1 MIYKT
6 ITKIASN
13 RLKTILPNLIAL
25 TQISF
30 VPGQNITKNII
41 IAQEIIHNMLR
52 KKGKRGQILIKVD
65 LEKAYDRLSWS
76 FIRETLCVS

>member
-6 ITKIASN
+6 IPKIALN
-13 RLKTILPNLIAL
+13 RLKTILPNLIVL

-41 IAQEIIHNMLR
+41 IAQKIIHNMLR
-52 KKGKRGQILIKVD
+52 KKGKRDQILIKVD
-65 LEKAYDRLSWS
+65 LEKTYDRLS
-76 FIRETLCVS
+76 